1 MPGEIQVLHVDDDPN
16 LAELASTVL
25 EREAASLSVET
36 AHHPDEGFDRLDAN
50 SYDCVVSDYDM
61 PETNGIEFLEAV
73 REEYPGL
80 PFILFTGKGSE
91 EIASEAI
98 SAGVT
103 DYLQKETGTDQYAVL
118 ANRIQNAAEARRSE
132 EKLEERTRR
141 LETLISTLPGVAY
154 RSRNEHD
161 WPMETVE
168 GEVETLTGYTA
179 DELESGAVVWGEDI
193 LHPEERERMWTA
205 VQEGLE
211 RDGTFE
217 VTYRIQTRDGETRW
231 MWERGRGVYEDGAVV
246 ALEGFITDITE
257 RKRWAE
263 RLDAYIDNTSD
274 ILGIISTDG
283 TFADLSPSVEHVLGY
298 TPEELA
304 GKSVFEYVHPADRE
318 WVAGEFADLVETGTR
333 KRIEY
338 RFQHA
343 DGSWVW
349 LESVASDRTE
359 STLSGYVVTTREI
372 TERKEREQELLTQN
386 EKLDAFTGFVSHD
399 LRNTLNVATL
409 RLDLGRQNV
418 DSPHLDEVASSL
430 DRMEQL
436 IDDLLVF
443 AKRGT
448 AVGDTERVS
457 LAELAPEPWA
467 TLDTEAGTFEMGFD
481 GRATIE
487 ANPSRLK
494 SLLENLYHNA
504 VEHGSEDTDSPRQG
518 DTDLTVTVGPLDP
531 DGFYVEDDGVGLSVE
546 EGERVFEGGYTTK
559 DDGTGLGLAIV
570 EQVVT
575 EHGWDIEVTE
585 SEAGGARFEIT
596 GVGLID

>member
-73 REEYPGL
+73 REEYPDL

-504 VEHGSEDTDSPRQG
+504 VEHGSENTDSPRQG

>member
-518 DTDLTVTVGPLDP
+518 DTDLTVTVGPLNP